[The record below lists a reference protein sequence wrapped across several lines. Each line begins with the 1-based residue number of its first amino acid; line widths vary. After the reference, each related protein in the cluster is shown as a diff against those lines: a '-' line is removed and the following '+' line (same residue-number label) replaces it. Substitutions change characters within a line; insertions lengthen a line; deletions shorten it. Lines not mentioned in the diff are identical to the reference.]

1 MSGVRLEELSMS
13 DMVDVLHY
21 MFEENTSSMQT
32 GEQLEAREKM
42 RGLLYSTMYGREYR
56 YAMEQSS
63 QSRGLDN
70 LDPPLGDDDD
80 MGDAPMPVDPFQ
92 KSNVPKPYF
101 PPTDLNPGASLP
113 FGRALDAPLG

>member
-1 MSGVRLEELSMS
+1 MS

-21 MFEENTSSMQT
+21 MFEENTSSMET

-42 RGLLYSTMYGREYR
+42 RGLLYSKMYGREYR
-56 YAMEQSS
+56 YAMETSS
-63 QSRGLDN
+63 SGSRGLDN
-70 LDPPLGDDDD
+70 LDPPLDDDI
-80 MGDAPMPVDPFQ
+80 GDAPTPIDPFQ

-101 PPTDLNPGASLP
+101 PPTDLNPDATLP